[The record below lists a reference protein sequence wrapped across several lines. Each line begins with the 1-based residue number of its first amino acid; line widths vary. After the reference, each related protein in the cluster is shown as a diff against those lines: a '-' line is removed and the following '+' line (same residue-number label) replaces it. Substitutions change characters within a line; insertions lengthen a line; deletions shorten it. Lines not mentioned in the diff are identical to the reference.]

1 VNEAPTEPVVAPYGT
16 WRSPVGPELVARAT
30 TIVSG
35 ARLVD
40 DAVWWLELRP
50 HEGGRSALVR
60 SDTFGEPADVTPEGF
75 DVRTLVHE
83 YGGGAFTAFGPTA
96 YVTSFVDQ
104 RLYRLELGG
113 EPTPITPEPATS
125 RADRFADMDVSPDGT
140 WIACVRERHHGD
152 GRVENEIVTL
162 PTDGS
167 AEPRVVASGSDF
179 VSSPRFSPDGGRLA
193 WLRWDFPRMPW
204 DGTELLGA
212 PFEDGAL
219 GDAEHV
225 AGGERE
231 SICQPVWSPDGVLH
245 FVSDRTDWW
254 NLYRREDDGSA
265 TNLTPEPAEFGVPG
279 WEFRYASY
287 AFLGDGRIVCAYRRS
302 GTHHLAIL
310 DPATTELLDLDVP
323 YGCFSPPFVSA
334 SGNRIALVGSGPTTG
349 REVVLLDVVSRS
361 VEVLRPAEDLGVDPS
376 VVSIAEPIEFPTDDG
391 RTAHAYFYRPTN
403 PAFRGPDEERPPLVV
418 KGHGGPTSETTPD
431 LKAAIQFFT
440 SRGFGVVD
448 VNYGGSTGY
457 GRAYR
462 ERLYGAWGVVD
473 VGDCIAAAR
482 HLAAEGRVD
491 EDRMVVTGGSAGGY
505 IVLAAMA
512 FHPTAFAA
520 GTSYFGVADLE
531 PFATDTHKF
540 ESKYIDVLVGPWPE
554 SAELWRERSP
564 IHRADDIERPLLL
577 LQGLEDPVVPPAQ
590 AEVML
595 RALERRRV
603 PHAYLAFEG
612 EQHGFRRAETIVR
625 SLQAEL
631 AFYGRVL
638 GFEPADELPPLDV
651 RFLAD

>member
-1 VNEAPTEPVVAPYGT
+1 VSEPAVAPYGT
-16 WRSPVGPELVARAT
+16 WRSSVGPELVARAT
-30 TIVSG
+30 TIPSG
-35 ARLVD
+35 ARLID

-50 HEGGRSALVR
+50 HAGGRTTLVR

-83 YGGGAFTAFGPTA
+83 YGGGAYTAAGSTAFMSGFA
-96 YVTSFVDQ
+96 DQ

-113 EPTPITPEPATS
+113 EPVAITPEPPTS
-125 RADRFADMDVSPDGT
+125 GADRFADMDVSPDGA
-140 WIACVRERHHGD
+140 WIACVRERHHED
-152 GRVENEIVTL
+152 GRVTNEIVTL
-162 PTDGS
+162 PSDGS
-167 AEPRVVASGSDF
+167 SEPRVVASGGDF
-179 VSSPRFSPDGGRLA
+179 VSTPRFSPEGGRLA

-204 DGTELLGA
+204 DGTELLVA
-212 PFEDGAL
+212 PFEAGGLAR
-219 GDAEHV
+219 AETV

-231 SICQPVWSPDGVLH
+231 SIVQPAWSPEGVLH
-245 FVSDRTDWW
+245 YVSDRTDWW
-254 NLYRREDDGSA
+254 NVYRREDDGTS
-265 TNLTPEPAEFGVPG
+265 TNLTPQAAEFGVPG

-302 GTHHLAIL
+302 GTHHLGIL
-310 DPATTELLDLDVP
+310 DPLTLELLDLDVP
-323 YGCFSPPFVSA
+323 YGSFSPPFVSA
-334 SGNRIALVGSGPTTG
+334 SGSRIAVIGAGPTAG
-349 REVVLLDVVSRS
+349 REVVLLDVESRS
-361 VEVLRPAEDLGVDPS
+361 VDVLRAAEDLGLDPS
-376 VVSIAEPIEFPTDDG
+376 VISVAEPVEFPTDDG
-391 RTAHAYFYRPTN
+391 RTAHAYFYPPTN
-403 PAFRGPDEERPPLVV
+403 PAFRGPADERPPLVV

-440 SRGFGVVD
+440 SRGFAVVD

-457 GRAYR
+457 GREYR
-462 ERLYGAWGVVD
+462 ERLYGTWGVVD
-473 VGDCIAAAR
+473 VRDCIAAAR

-491 EDRMVVTGGSAGGY
+491 GDRMVVTGGSAGGY

-554 SAELWRERSP
+554 AAELWRERSP
-564 IHRADDIERPLLL
+564 INRADAIQRPLLL
-577 LQGLEDPVVPPAQ
+577 LQGLEDVVVPPSQ
-590 AEVML
+590 SEVMV
-595 RALERRRV
+595 RALEARRV

-631 AFYGRVL
+631 AFYGKVL
-638 GFEPADELPPLDV
+638 GFEPADELPALDV
-651 RFLAD
+651 RFLTG